1 MLDRSGSHKLS
12 TALGGHCPE
21 QPKSHKVGRQVHAC
35 DARNLDNPVPNT
47 HGCLG
52 GCGHPVPVEPSLA
65 YARPAQTLDSSV
77 RDRPGVGGHGHNN
90 EVRRGPSLRGPL

>member
-1 MLDRSGSHKLS
+1 MPILPTVLDRSGSRKLS

-35 DARNLDNPVPNT
+35 DARNLDNPVPDT

-52 GCGHPVPVEPSLA
+52 GCGHQVPVERSLVPDLLKLWIA
-65 YARPAQTLDSSV
+65 VFVAVLVLGAMGITMR
-77 RDRPGVGGHGHNN
+77 
-90 EVRRGPSLRGPL
+90 